1 MQYTTEIKVRYAE
14 TDQMGIVH
22 HSRYFPWFEVARTEF
37 LEEYGIQY
45 GELEKQGV
53 MFPLIK
59 AQAEY
64 HQGAKYGDT
73 VLVKVQMKELR
84 IVRCQL
90 IYEVIRKADGALL
103 VTGLTEHAFVDSAT
117 FQPINLKK
125 KQPMVWRQLEK
136 ALEKESN
143 DAKVK

>member
-1 MQYTTEIKVRYAE
+1 MKYVSELKVRYAE

-37 LEEYGIQY
+37 LEAYGIQY

-73 VLVKVQMKELR
+73 VFVSVEMKELR

-90 IYEVIRKADGALL
+90 TYEVTRKADGALL
-103 VTGLTEHAFVDSAT
+103 ATGLTEHAFVDSTT
-117 FQPINLKK
+117 FQPLNLKK
-125 KQPMVWRQLEK
+125 QRPEVWKQLERGMQ
-136 ALEKESN
+136 E
-143 DAKVK
+143 